1 MRRDIKNRSKKVT
14 GALRILIFIILVN
27 IGSCIPTNRIRETE
41 TVFSINHKFE
51 IMAKKKNS
59 AFKVI
64 AAPVDSLEGVV
75 PQEGALFLHEG
86 LLYYCDKFGY
96 HLLAPGNAE
105 KEYLA
110 VTGKDISG
118 TINII
123 PALWTFFDTV
133 FVASAGA
140 FTPSIPAQSVTMVKD
155 VTLHISAS
163 VYMKV
168 SKETDLKLSLMKD
181 GVEVQ
186 NLIGRP
192 SEKNKPESFYF
203 DFFESYLLGEVMTF
217 EFSAGSNGVSY
228 ELYSMSTGFQ
238 NLTP

>member
-1 MRRDIKNRSKKVT
+1 MRRNIKTYSAKVNRV
-14 GALRILIFIILVN
+14 LRLILV
-27 IGSCIPTNRIRETE
+27 IALVCIPSCWPVQRIEKE
-41 TVFSINHKFE
+41 KYFSINHKLE
-51 IMAKKKNS
+51 IMAKKRNS

-75 PQEGALFLHEG
+75 PQEGALFLHDG

-96 HLLAPGNAE
+96 HLLTPGNAA

-118 TINII
+118 TLNIA

-133 FVASAGA
+133 FAEAAGT
-140 FTPSIPAQSVTMVKD
+140 FTPSIPAQSVTMVKN
-155 VTLHISAS
+155 VSLHISAS
-163 VYMKV
+163 VYMSV
-168 SKETDLKLSLMKD
+168 SKEENVALSLMKD

-186 NLIGRP
+186 TLTGRP
-192 SEKNKPESFYF
+192 SQKDKPEAFYF
-203 DFFESYLLGEVMTF
+203 EFFESYLLGEVMTF
-217 EFSAGSNGVSY
+217 EFAAGANGVTY

>member
-1 MRRDIKNRSKKVT
+1 MRRYIKIDSKKAAGV
-14 GALRILIFIILVN
+14 LRILIFLFLVN

-51 IMAKKKNS
+51 IMAKKTNS

-64 AAPVDSLEGVV
+64 AAPVDSLEGVE
-75 PQEGALFLHEG
+75 PQPGAFFIHEG
-86 LLYYCDKFGY
+86 LLYYCDRFGY
-96 HLLAPGNAE
+96 HLLAPGLAE

-133 FVASAGA
+133 FVESTGA
-140 FTPSIPAQSVTMVKD
+140 FTTSIPAQSVTMVKN
-155 VTLHISAS
+155 VSLHISAS
-163 VYMKV
+163 VYMSV
-168 SKETDLKLSLMKD
+168 SKEENLKLSLMKD

-186 NLIGRP
+186 ALTGRP

-203 DFFESYLLGEVMTF
+203 EFFESYLLGEVMTF
-217 EFSAGSNGVSY
+217 EFSAGANGVIY
-228 ELYSMSTGFQ
+228 ELFSMSTGFQ
-238 NLTP
+238 NLIP